1 MNYLPCQMEVI
12 TERKWEK
19 ESASIPNTPTVLQG
33 KTNRNN
39 ASSSWMTSYPCL
51 SFNMILFSLHS
62 PLSQESFQKQC
73 REFSVTY
80 T

>member
-39 ASSSWMTSYPCL
+39 ASKL
-51 SFNMILFSLHS
+51 LNDQL
-62 PLSQESFQKQC
+62 PLSEFQHDFIFTSFSTLS
-73 REFSVTY
+73 REFSKAV
-80 T
+80 